1 MPTPDAAV
9 ATAATTAANA
19 ATPAAAN
26 AAAPAAA
33 NTAGSSSAGTSL
45 AKLGATMKGV
55 VMAHPIA
62 WGAVGGVLLGVGAY
76 YAIGKLRSKKEESA
90 EQAEPA
96 AA

>member
-19 ATPAAAN
+19 AAPAAAN
-26 AAAPAAA
+26 AAVPAA

-45 AKLGATMKGV
+45 AKLGTTMKGV
-55 VMAHPIA
+55 VMAHPVV
-62 WGAVGGVLLGVGAY
+62 WGAVGGALLGIGAY